1 MRYLVVFNGVMAEAL
16 SLPETLWDLLCV
28 AIWVDTSIEGQVPV
42 YLGEGLRTVHVG
54 LPYRATGLGTVTA
67 LMIDWACR
75 GKTQEHKENHI
86 QSISVE
92 PDSHSF
98 HPNTY
103 CVGSLDRVLPL
114 RMNGD
119 LATCL
124 FLSRMWM

>member
-1 MRYLVVFNGVMAEAL
+1 MAEAL

-75 GKTQEHKENHI
+75 GKTQEHKEYHI

-98 HPNTY
+98 HPKTY